1 MTGKKRNN
9 CKKQAF
15 KMKTFETRTH
25 STLLKGSAY
34 ARYVFVSHRLSAGPD
49 PDDSE
54 EGGKAAVAAPYG
66 TKSGLRNKNERRTTG
81 ETAANI
87 ASRNFGTVGGS
98 EAVDDDGGAGKA
110 CRRGKVVAVTGRTR

>member
-1 MTGKKRNN
+1 M
-9 CKKQAF
+9 
-15 KMKTFETRTH
+15 FETKTQ
-25 STLLKGSAY
+25 STLLTGSAY
-34 ARYVFVSHRLSAGPD
+34 ARYVFLSHRLSAG

-54 EGGKAAVAAPYG
+54 EGGKAAVVAPYG

-81 ETAANI
+81 EMAANI

-98 EAVDDDGGAGKA
+98 EAVDDGGAGKA